1 MNIVKDSKI
10 EKILTIFESAVQI
23 NDEDFLDTL
32 EWYVIHKRDKS
43 IADII
48 NEYAQSEAEN
58 IELADLVKQYGD
70 ERMDGRAELI
80 STRTIRERLLS
91 CAEQDI
97 IDQLYRDV
105 YVANKKIMTG
115 IQSIVGCIVFH
126 KAYGMSNVDISQE
139 QFDKLNKYIEDKGD
153 DANLR
158 PFDIEQEV
166 ADICWT
172 QRNIKQTQKARKIK

>member
-1 MNIVKDSKI
+1 
-10 EKILTIFESAVQI
+10 
-23 NDEDFLDTL
+23 
-32 EWYVIHKRDKS
+32 
-43 IADII
+43 
-48 NEYAQSEAEN
+48 
-58 IELADLVKQYGD
+58 
-70 ERMDGRAELI
+70 
-80 STRTIRERLLS
+80 
-91 CAEQDI
+91 
-97 IDQLYRDV
+97 
-105 YVANKKIMTG
+105 MTG